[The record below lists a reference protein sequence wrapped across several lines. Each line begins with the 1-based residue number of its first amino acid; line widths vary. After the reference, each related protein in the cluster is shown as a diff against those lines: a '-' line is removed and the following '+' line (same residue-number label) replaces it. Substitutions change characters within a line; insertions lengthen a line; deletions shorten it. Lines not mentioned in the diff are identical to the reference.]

1 MRVTILGAGAMG
13 AALVVPLFDNGID
26 VRLWGT
32 EYDIGI
38 LKTLERNEE
47 HPRIKVKIPS
57 VKIYYP

>member
-1 MRVTILGAGAMG
+1 MG